1 MKLFEQ
7 LIKPISAQ
15 SFFENNWTQKELHLK
30 NKFDVKS
37 LFSIDELNG
46 IIKTNQEHLS
56 FPIIRLIKNGK
67 VISES
72 KYTEIV
78 TKRRQATSKQI
89 SFDKIIKHCESGATL
104 TFNGLNNYSIKLSN
118 FCISLT
124 EELNEATQINCY
136 LTQKGN
142 QGFEPHYD
150 HHEIFILQVE
160 GEKEWELFGE
170 AKTFPLPTNNHYDQ
184 GKPDSNNQRT
194 YSLVSGDVLYIPRGM
209 WHQAKANKTSSLHLT
224 LNIIC
229 TLNIDFI
236 HWVFDHFAKND
247 VKFRENLSSI
257 NTIYNPNSMTFIEE
271 YLQTIEKDYLQL
283 RKLFDNTKNQNKEL
297 KLPFIN

>member
-7 LIKPISAQ
+7 LIKPKSVQ

-30 NKFDVKS
+30 NDFDVKS
-37 LFSIDELNG
+37 IFSLDELNS

-72 KYTEIV
+72 KYTEIT

-89 SFDKIIKHCESGATL
+89 SLDKIIKLCESGATL
-104 TFNGLNNYSIKLSN
+104 TFNGLNNYSTKLSN
-118 FCISLT
+118 FCSNLS
-124 EELNEATQINCY
+124 EELNEASQINCY

-160 GEKEWELFGE
+160 GEKEWELFGKAE
-170 AKTFPLPTNNHYDQ
+170 AFPLPTNNHYDQ
-184 GKPDSNNQRT
+184 GSPDFNSRRT
-194 YSLVSGDVLYIPRGM
+194 YNLESGDVFYIPRGM

-224 LNIIC
+224 LNVIC
-229 TLNIDFI
+229 RLNIDFV
-236 HWVFDHFAKND
+236 HWAFDYFAKNE
-247 VKFRENLSSI
+247 VKFRENLSPIGS
-257 NTIYNPNSMTFIEE
+257 IYNPNSMTFIAQ
-271 YLQTIEKDYLQL
+271 YLQTIEKEYSHL
-283 RKLFDNTKNQNKEL
+283 RKLFDDYKNQNKEL